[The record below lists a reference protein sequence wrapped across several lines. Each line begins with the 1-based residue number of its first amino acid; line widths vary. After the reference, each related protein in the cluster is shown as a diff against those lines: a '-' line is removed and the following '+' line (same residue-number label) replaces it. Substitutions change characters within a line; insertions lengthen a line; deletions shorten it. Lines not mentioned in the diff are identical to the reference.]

1 MYHRRKILLNLVA
14 AFGDRGVQKIKLQ
27 KLLFLFCQKQE
38 QAAFD
43 FVPYKYGCFSFQA
56 AKDINVL
63 ATHYRLLREKENT
76 WIVGSEEIPALS
88 ASEQQQMTDLIMK
101 FKDHDDAK
109 MVDYV
114 YSRHPYFSI
123 SSEWRMT
130 PKQKQD
136 RQEQQENINQQN
148 GEVLFTIGYEGRSID
163 GYLNLLIE
171 NNIKLLCDVRK
182 NPISMKYG
190 FSKNQLDKYC
200 KSLGIAYEHI
210 PELGIPSDKR
220 RQLGTSADYQALFA
234 EYSEALPLRET
245 ALDQVLELLRKHK
258 RIALTCF
265 ERGHRDCH
273 RHCISE
279 YLGDGR
285 KVEAKHL

>member
-1 MYHRRKILLNLVA
+1 MYYRRKILLNLVA
-14 AFGDRGVQKIKLQ
+14 AFDQKGVEKLKLQ
-27 KLLFLFCQKQE
+27 KLLFLFCQGQE
-38 QAAFD
+38 KPSFD

-56 AKDINVL
+56 AKDLNVL
-63 ATHYRLLREKENT
+63 AAHYRLLAEVENT
-76 WIVGSEEIPALS
+76 WISDSEKIPALS
-88 ASEQQQMTDLIMK
+88 ASEQQRMTDLIMK
-101 FKDHDDAK
+101 FKDYDDAK

-114 YSRHPYFSI
+114 YNRHPYFSI
-123 SSEWRMT
+123 SSEWKMT

-171 NNIKLLCDVRK
+171 NNIKLLCDVRY
-182 NPISMKYG
+182 NPISMKHG

-200 KSLGIAYEHI
+200 KSLCIAYEHI

-220 RQLGTSADYQALFA
+220 KQLGTSADYQALFA
-234 EYSEALPLRET
+234 EYSETLPLRET
-245 ALDQVLELLRKHK
+245 ALDQVLKLLRKHK

-273 RHCISE
+273 RHRISG
-279 YLGDGR
+279 YLCNNQE
-285 KVEAKHL
+285 VICQHL